1 MTCVQ
6 DVGEQQGYH
15 ISLQQP
21 PYSAPLALDPVH
33 AMYLCIFSLRGFR
46 PTSSYDGAEL
56 QGSERHFMSCRAH

>member
-21 PYSAPLALDPVH
+21 PYSAPSALDPVH
-33 AMYLCIFSLRGFR
+33 AMYLCMHPLHFLIRGFSPYIILR
-46 PTSSYDGAEL
+46 
-56 QGSERHFMSCRAH
+56 RC